1 VFSRLPP
8 ADRCDRRLQPYDN
21 RTKRDLGAA
30 SIEGVR
36 RSLLRLAAFAGA
48 GVLGVGIAF
57 AIAGP
62 ILKSAKVPK
71 LGSIVVNAQGHTLYH
86 ASRETKGKIAC
97 TGNCV
102 YFWFPVTVGAKQ
114 KVVLGKGINP
124 AKVGTIKR
132 SNGTLQVTYNK
143 LPLYRYYLD
152 RKAGQAKGQG
162 FKDSAG
168 TWYVVST
175 SGKIVTTPAGSS
187 GGGNTG
193 TGSGSTTVSGY

>member
-1 VFSRLPP
+1 M
-8 ADRCDRRLQPYDN
+8 
-21 RTKRDLGAA
+21 
-30 SIEGVR
+30 
-36 RSLLRLAAFAGA
+36 AAFAGA
-48 GVLGVGIAF
+48 GVLGVGVAF
-57 AIAGP
+57 AVAGP
-62 ILKSAKVPK
+62 ILNAAKVPK

-114 KVVLGKGINP
+114 KIVLGKGVNP

-152 RKAGQAKGQG
+152 RKPGQAKGQG

-168 TWYVVST
+168 TWYAVST
-175 SGKIVTTPAGSS
+175 SGKVVTTPAGSS
-187 GGGNTG
+187 GGGGGGT